1 MVSWLSTSSA
11 RSPPTSSTTDCSW
24 TFVVPSGPTLTLVT
38 SRPGTGSSWR
48 STSWTSW
55 RSTRRSSISLLRSF
69 ADRATEQKTCRPRSA
84 DLQLFG
90 RDADVHL
97 DAAADDADRIG
108 VHREHRRQGAHLA
121 GDEVEPRAVARALDK
136 TVLELPLPEHA
147 AVVRAH
153 VVDRA
158 PGPVLTVT
166 EAETLRPGPD
176 DPDLARRYLVLAG
189 DGDEFGHAI
198 RARPSPRCCRCAG
211 APRSERAGGRARRP
225 AR

>member
-1 MVSWLSTSSA
+1 MVSWRSTSSA

-97 DAAADDADRIG
+97 DAAAHDADRIG
-108 VHREHRRQGAHLA
+108 VHREHRRQRANLA
-121 GDEVEPRAVARALDK
+121 GDEVEPRAVAGALDE
-136 TVLELPLPEHA
+136 TVLELPLPEHT

-153 VVDRA
+153 VLSRA
-158 PGPVLTVT
+158 PGPALTVPD
-166 EAETLRPGPD
+166 ADSLRPTPHD
-176 DPDLARRYLVLAG
+176 
-189 DGDEFGHAI
+189 
-198 RARPSPRCCRCAG
+198 RPRP
-211 APRSERAGGRARRP
+211 ERPLLRARR
-225 AR
+225 R